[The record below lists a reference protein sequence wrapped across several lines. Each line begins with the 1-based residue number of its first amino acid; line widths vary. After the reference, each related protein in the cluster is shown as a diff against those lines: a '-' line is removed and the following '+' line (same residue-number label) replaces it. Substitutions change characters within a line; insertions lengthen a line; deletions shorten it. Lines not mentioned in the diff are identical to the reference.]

1 MNKTKQTDNPG
12 MIPQDEKKEV
22 YSTRKLRFSVTLT
35 LILGFI
41 SVLFIILLYLALAD
55 IGHGGEDLSLE
66 WRIAGISLIVL
77 GVFVISTFVTI
88 GYLMKNP
95 ALWK

>member
-1 MNKTKQTDNPG
+1 

>member
-1 MNKTKQTDNPG
+1 MNKVKQNDNPG
-12 MIPQDEKKEV
+12 HILLDETKAV
-22 YSTRKLRFSVTLT
+22 HSARKLRLSVTLT
-35 LILGFI
+35 LVLGII

-55 IGHGGEDLSLE
+55 IGHGGEDLTLE
-66 WRIAGISLIVL
+66 WHIAGISIIVL
-77 GVFVISTFVTI
+77 LVFVISTFVTI

>member
-1 MNKTKQTDNPG
+1 MLPNDETKA
-12 MIPQDEKKEV
+12 V
-22 YSTRKLRFSVTLT
+22 HSARKLRLSATLT
-35 LILGFI
+35 FILGII

-77 GVFVISTFVTI
+77 SVFVISTFVTI